1 MTGRTHVAIAVTVA
15 VAAGALGA
23 PASASFVLA
32 SAAGALVPDLDN
44 TESTLAAKAPIL
56 KLVHHIPGFRS
67 HRGFT
72 HSLAFALVVYFA
84 VRLLTPEAGHLLA
97 LAASAGTFS
106 HALSLMGRLMG
117 GGVAP
122 GLLLGLVSHDLA
134 DLANMRGV
142 ELLWPLP
149 QRFRIGLFENTS
161 VVERLVRYGVLAAL
175 VWWRWP
181 LGIAAAVATE
191 GVWLAL

>member
-1 MTGRTHVAIAVTVA
+1 M
-15 VAAGALGA
+15 
-23 PASASFVLA
+23 
-32 SAAGALVPDLDN
+32 
-44 TESTLAAKAPIL
+44 
-56 KLVHHIPGFRS
+56 HHIPGFRS

-72 HSLAFALVVYFA
+72 HSLAFALAVYWTG
-84 VRLLTPEAGHLLA
+84 RLLTPEAGYLLA
-97 LAASAGTFS
+97 LAASAGAFS
-106 HALSLMGRLMG
+106 HALSLTGRLMG

-142 ELLWPLP
+142 QLLWPLP
-149 QRFRIGLFENTS
+149 QRFRIGLFENKS

-175 VWWRWP
+175 LWWRWP
-181 LGIAAAVATE
+181 LGIVAAVATE

>member
-1 MTGRTHVAIAVTVA
+1 MTGRTHVAIAVAAA

-32 SAAGALVPDLDN
+32 SAAGALLPDLDN
-44 TESTLAAKAPIL
+44 TQSTLAAKAPIL
-56 KLVHHIPGFRS
+56 GLVHHIPGFRS

-72 HSLAFALVVYFA
+72 HSLIFALAVYWA
-84 VRLLTPEAGHLLA
+84 VRLLMPEASHLVVLV
-97 LAASAGTFS
+97 ASVGGFS
-106 HALSLMGRLMG
+106 HALLLTGRLIG

-142 ELLWPLP
+142 QILWPLP
-149 QRFRIGLFENTS
+149 RRFRVGLFENTS

-175 VWWRWP
+175 LWWRWP
-181 LGIAAAVATE
+181 LGIVATIATE

>member
-1 MTGRTHVAIAVTVA
+1 MTGRTHVAIAVTAA

-23 PASASFVLA
+23 PASAAFVLA
-32 SAAGALVPDLDN
+32 SVAGALVPDLDN

-72 HSLAFALVVYFA
+72 HSLAFALAAYA
-84 VRLLTPEAGHLLA
+84 ATRLLTPEAGHLLA
-97 LAASAGTFS
+97 IVANAGGFS
-106 HALSLMGRLMG
+106 HALSLTGRLMG

-122 GLLLGLVSHDLA
+122 GLLLGLVSHDLV

-142 ELLWPLP
+142 QLLWPLP
-149 QRFRIGLFENTS
+149 QRLRVGLFENTS